1 MTTHYTAQIVPLNA
15 DKIGTAAYGEATF
28 AIADD
33 ELTIKITMHN
43 TPANMQHWEHF
54 HGFPDGKQ
62 ALIAT
67 AAQDANAD
75 GFVDLMETE
84 AVSGTTMVPFD
95 DAPEHMDIPHDR
107 YPTADEHGDFTY
119 EKKVPLSELQANFKK
134 AFGESELHLEKRVIY
149 IHGVTANVHLPE
161 SVAGMVGHYDAHVTL
176 PIATGQIVAV
186 D

>member
-1 MTTHYTAQIVPLNA
+1 MTTHYAAQIVPLNA

-84 AVSGTTMVPFD
+84 AVSGRRWYLLTMPQNIWIF
-95 DAPEHMDIPHDR
+95 PM
-107 YPTADEHGDFTY
+107 TAIQLRMST
-119 EKKVPLSELQANFKK
+119 
-134 AFGESELHLEKRVIY
+134 VILLMRRKS
-149 IHGVTANVHLPE
+149 H
-161 SVAGMVGHYDAHVTL
+161 
-176 PIATGQIVAV
+176 
-186 D
+186 

>member
-1 MTTHYTAQIVPLNA
+1 MTTHYAAQIVPLNA

-134 AFGESELHLEKRVIY
+134 HLVSRNY
-149 IHGVTANVHLPE
+149 
-161 SVAGMVGHYDAHVTL
+161 TL
-176 PIATGQIVAV
+176 KNA
-186 D
+186 